1 MIGATRSLAGFLVP
15 LAQRR
20 SKVLQAPEPFSRPV
34 CRSLGRIA
42 VNGAKAKTEWVEI
55 QQQLCTAT

>member
-1 MIGATRSLAGFLVP
+1 
-15 LAQRR
+15 
-20 SKVLQAPEPFSRPV
+20 VLQAPEPFSRPV